1 MAPHRTLPISTA
13 FRVVRSALLAAALSL
28 AIVGLTASQE
38 TALLYPDL
46 RPLPSPFVLVDF
58 VTINGET
65 HYVLRF
71 DATIW
76 NAGQGPLELHGDST
90 PEHAAFQRIYN
101 ATGGSIDRSVVG
113 GFVFFEPHQ
122 HWHFENFAEYQ
133 LWPKDD
139 FDRWLATG
147 RQQGQPQWQGSK
159 TTGQD
164 ESFCIRDTDQV
175 DSLAGSPA
183 APTYNVCNQDLQGIS
198 VGWGDTY
205 PLSLPEQWIDLG
217 AADLPDGVYVLRVVA
232 DPLRVLDQG
241 TRDDAAPTANEALTV
256 FARSALATQ
265 VLPDPYTPNP

>member
-1 MAPHRTLPISTA
+1 MVPRRTLHISSSA
-13 FRVVRSALLAAALSL
+13 RVVCVALLGAALSL
-28 AIVGLTASQE
+28 AIIRLTASQE
-38 TALLYPDL
+38 NALLYPDL
-46 RPLPSPFVLVDF
+46 RPLPSPFILVDF
-58 VTINGET
+58 VPINGET

-76 NAGQGPLELHGDST
+76 NAGQGPLELHGEST
-90 PEHAAFQRIYN
+90 PEHAAFQRIYSES
-101 ATGGSIDRSVVG
+101 GSYIDQSVSG

-139 FDRWLATG
+139 FDRWLSTG
-147 RQQGQPQWQGSK
+147 RQQGQPEWQGSK

-164 ESFCIRDTDQV
+164 ESFCIRDSDQV
-175 DSLAGSPA
+175 ESLPGSPA

-217 AADLPDGVYVLRVVA
+217 EADLPDGLYVLRVVA

-241 TRDDAAPTANEALTV
+241 TRDEVAPTANEALTV

-265 VLPDPYTPNP
+265 VLPDPYTPTP